1 MDPVQDRAPNNA
13 AQGFPSGLVVKNTP
27 ANAGVLGSIP
37 GSERS
42 LGGGNGNPLQSSCL
56 ENSKDRGGSWAI
68 AHRVAESDMT
78 EAT

>member
-1 MDPVQDRAPNNA
+1 MDPVQDRAPSNA
-13 AQGFPSGLVVKNTP
+13 AQGFPSGLVVKNTL

-42 LGGGNGNPLQSSCL
+42 LGGGNVKPLQYSCL
-56 ENSKDRGGSWAI
+56 ENSMDREAWWALV
-68 AHRVAESDMT
+68 HRAAESDMT